1 MKKFWTFLFFFFAS
15 AALQAQTPTVGDIH
29 ITTTRIDPA
38 VVARKFPLKKGDP
51 FIPRLY
57 EEAQDKLHDMRLFK
71 KLGFSTMPR
80 EGKIDISINA
90 QDGYYFFPLTF
101 FSSGDKDVF
110 FLSLFEGNFL
120 KKGETAF
127 ATAGISTDGY
137 AFSGGISILDDFF
150 LVSYTKLDT
159 ELRFYDDFWS
169 STYGVLSVAK
179 DKDQYGTPLQQWDM
193 RDYKLRL
200 LYARTVGDFN
210 LFLSPEFKHVS
221 YNTQADAGNHN
232 QWTAGISYR
241 RNIRTSSGMGAL
253 FGFGLSDKKKML
265 SDLPAPQYAYAADV
279 SFTAGGKWS
288 GADYD
293 ITKLSATALWQMQTR
308 QHHVLFTQLK
318 AQNAYGSPFSDQIL
332 STDLLGGQGRYRR
345 LIRGSRGAGLTVSV
359 LYYLLRSNTGLLS
372 IRPFYELAYIYA
384 GGAYRDHSGAGA
396 TLAYKFWRFP
406 FPLGINYTRNIS
418 DNSQMVAF
426 VLGGSF

>member
-1 MKKFWTFLFFFFAS
+1 MKKLFCLLLLVLS
-15 AALQAQTPTVGDIH
+15 CPLHAQPQTVGDIH

-38 VVARKFPLKKGDP
+38 VVARKFPLKTGDT

-57 EEAQDKLHDMRLFK
+57 EEAQNKLHDMRLFK
-71 KLGFSTMPR
+71 KLDFSTQPHD
-80 EGKIDISINA
+80 GKVDISINA

-127 ATAGISTDGY
+127 ATAGISDDGY
-137 AFSGGISILDDFF
+137 SFSGGISLEDNFF
-150 LVSYTKLDT
+150 LVSFTKLDT
-159 ELRFYDDFWS
+159 QLRFYDDFWS
-169 STYGVLSVAK
+169 STYGVLNVAK
-179 DKDQYGTPLQQWDM
+179 DKDEYGDPLYQWDM

-200 LYARTVGDFN
+200 LYARTLGDFN
-210 LFLSPEFKHVS
+210 LFLSPEFKNVS

-232 QWTAGISYR
+232 QWTAGLSYR
-241 RNIRTSSGMGAL
+241 RNIRTSAGMGAL

-265 SDLPAPQYAYAADV
+265 ADLPAAQYAYAADL
-279 SFTAGGKWS
+279 SFTWGGKWS

-293 ITKLSATALWQMQTR
+293 ITKLSATALWQAETR
-308 QHHVLFTQLK
+308 SRHTFFLQLK
-318 AQNAYGSPFSDQIL
+318 GQNAYGSPFSDQIL

-345 LIRGSRGAGLTVSV
+345 LIRGSRGAGVTVSF
-359 LYYLLRSNTGLLS
+359 LYYLLRDNMGLLS
-372 IRPFYELAYIYA
+372 LQPFYELAYVYA
-384 GGAYRDHSGAGA
+384 GGAYRNHSGAGA

-406 FPLGINYTRNIS
+406 FPLGINYTQNLS
-418 DNSQMVAF
+418 DNSHTVSFVA
-426 VLGGSF
+426 GGSF